1 MSRRGDE
8 KKGFSLFKLRYIIR
22 TYWFQNEF
30 YNKSNLVV
38 SIFEC
43 NLFVTKLYDFRQI

>member
-8 KKGFSLFKLRYIIR
+8 KKGFSLFKLRYIIL
-22 TYWFQNEF
+22 FQNEF
-30 YNKSNLVV
+30 YYKSNLVV

-43 NLFVTKLYDFRQI
+43 NLFVTKLYNFRQI